1 MFGSGSATVE
11 SAFIPVLRRV
21 GEGLRQEPGR
31 VQIIGHS
38 DNQPIRTVR
47 FPSNFH
53 LSTARAEAAAAI
65 ITAAAG
71 DQARFTIEGRADAE
85 PLADNR
91 TAEGRE
97 QNRRIEVVLIRGTN

>member
-1 MFGSGSATVE
+1 MV
-11 SAFIPVLRRV
+11 
-21 GEGLRQEPGR
+21 
-31 VQIIGHS
+31 IGHS

-65 ITAAAG
+65 IADAAG
-71 DQARFTIEGRADAE
+71 NAARFNAEGRADAE

-97 QNRRIEVVLIRGTN
+97 QNRRVEVVLLRGTN